1 MKESDIVYTPE
12 WLAKGTIKIL
22 NPFGVVLDPCKGE
35 GVYYNNFPG
44 EKDWCEIRQGKCFFE
59 YQKKVDWIISNP
71 PYSIFLRFLHHSVT
85 LANDISFLVP
95 INKVFQSQKVMNCI
109 NEYGGIK
116 SIFII
121 GDARQYL
128 GFPFGYSV
136 ANFHFQKGYKGQT
149 EIHSGIKK
157 VKELINHD

>member
-12 WLAKGTIKIL
+12 WLAKGTINFL
-22 NPFGVVLDPCKGE
+22 NPLGIVLDPCKGE

-44 EKDWCEIRQGKCFFE
+44 EKDWCEIRQGKDFFE
-59 YQKKVDWIISNP
+59 YQQKVDWIISNP
-71 PYSIFLRFLHHSVT
+71 PYSIFLRFLQHSVT

-157 VKELINHD
+157 VKELINQ